1 MPGAMLPSDR
11 LSRGSHPAEEGV
23 QGAFRRAPVREP
35 VVGEREGKMASVIE
49 EPTQDLAQFEP
60 DPEGHGEIEAQPDDA
75 SGDTQWV
82 VWADPE
88 GESAWAASEL
98 DQIAPRRIV

>member
-1 MPGAMLPSDR
+1 M
-11 LSRGSHPAEEGV
+11 
-23 QGAFRRAPVREP
+23 
-35 VVGEREGKMASVIE
+35 MASIIE

-60 DPEGHGEIEAQPDDA
+60 DPEGHGEIDA
-75 SGDTQWV
+75 PPGDPSEDPQWV

-98 DQIAPRRIV
+98 DQIAPRSAAPLK